1 MTDMTPADVAAVT
14 NHGYGYGCGNGCNG
28 WGNNGMFGME
38 WIFALLILPMLWGG
52 NGPFGRSG
60 NDGNFVTEAD
70 LCNANS
76 FSELKGS
83 VGRLN
88 DQVNG
93 VNTNLGNA
101 VCNLGYETLR
111 NFNALEQ
118 LVSNCCCETKQ
129 IALENRYLAAQNTS
143 AINATTVAENQ
154 KVLDAIC
161 GLRLEMKD
169 TQNAQLLQRVNQL
182 EMQSAID
189 RATCGIVRYPT
200 STTYGA
206 GNPFFNG
213 FGCGCNRGGCCNNN
227 I

>member
-1 MTDMTPADVAAVT
+1 MDNGDFMSGFMTGEA
-14 NHGYGYGCGNGCNG
+14 NSRGNWGGGCNG

-52 NGPFGRSG
+52 NGPFGGRG
-60 NDGNFVTEAD
+60 GYGEPVTESG
-70 LCNANS
+70 LCNAMNANNL
-76 FSELKGS
+76 ENA
-83 VGRLN
+83 VGRVS
-88 DQVNG
+88 DQVNN

-118 LVSNCCCETKQ
+118 LVSNCCRETKQ
-129 IALENRYLAAQNTS
+129 IALENRYLAAQNTA

-169 TQNAQLLQRVNQL
+169 NQNAQLMQRVNQL
-182 EMQSAID
+182 EMQGAID

-213 FGCGCNRGGCCNNN
+213 FGCGCNRGCGCNNN